1 MSIMTKTAPEQD
13 PVTLNVTDVL
23 AHRKNAPVGLWQPN
37 QISESAAP
45 SNTHIS
51 TEKPDGA
58 RATDTITDRITGEIR
73 AKSRSLTVQEIVT
86 TLGFQADEIA
96 GARTYVSRRDRQTHP
111 PGRFDSAG
119 RFWAEEHFPCCAG
132 LRSPS
137 RAYPYPQMTH
147 CRSLDHVAHLH
158 NAHRARV
165 RAAVR
170 LLDDLGALSLVDID
184 VLWQRFGQ
192 VIRRSAK
199 AALDDAGDTMSA
211 HERMRLHRLAAPKK
225 R

>member
-13 PVTLNVTDVL
+13 PVNLNVNDIL
-23 AHRKNAPVGLWQPN
+23 AHRQNAPVGPWQPN
-37 QISESAAP
+37 EISDSAAP

-51 TEKPDGA
+51 TEKPDAA
-58 RATDTITDRITGEIR
+58 RATNTITDRITGEIR
-73 AKSRSLTVQEIVT
+73 AMSNSLTVQEILT
-86 TLGFQADEIA
+86 ALGFQADEIA

-119 RFWAEEHFPCCAG
+119 RFWADEHFNCCAG

-170 LLDDLGALSLVDID
+170 LLDDLGAPSSVDID
-184 VLWQRFGQ
+184 VLRQRFAH

-199 AALDDAGDTMSA
+199 AALDEAGDTMTA
-211 HERMRLHRLAAPKK
+211 HERMHLHRLAAPK
-225 R
+225 